1 MILRRV
7 IEHVKKQ
14 AWAAVASSVYVRTLI
29 DRFLMKGA

>member
-14 AWAAVASSVYVRTLI
+14 AWTAVVSSVCIRTLI